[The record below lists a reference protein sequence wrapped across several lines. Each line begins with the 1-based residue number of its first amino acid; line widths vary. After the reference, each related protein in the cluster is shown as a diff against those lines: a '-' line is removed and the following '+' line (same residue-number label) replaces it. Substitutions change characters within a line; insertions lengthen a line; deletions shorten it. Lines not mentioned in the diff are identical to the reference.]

1 MKRNDQTMTTIGDP
15 SATHPRPDSAR
26 AGHGGDPSKG
36 SRLGW
41 ILKLLIV
48 VACVGGFAYL
58 ERTGKLPKPVQD
70 AYEQAKG
77 LVLHTAEH
85 SPPPDPRDARAPSK
99 TTWHGLVEVDDD
111 QIEALSLKVVAVRAQ
126 TDPIKLELTGR
137 TAYNENSLTKIRPRF
152 DTLVEGVLA
161 EKGRRVKKGDPLV
174 ALFSTEL
181 ATAKNAY
188 QTNYVQWQHDLRLL
202 KLREKLVKTG
212 AISEQTFVDT
222 KNDESKS
229 RLGYYTS
236 WENLRV
242 LGVPDSEIEPLIA
255 NLGEA
260 PTAEHL
266 LNIADKAKMTLRSP
280 VDGIVVQ
287 RDVAPGNLYDNSN
300 VLMVI
305 APVDKLW
312 VMVNVYERDQSK
324 VALGQR
330 MTIQFPFLQKT
341 AAGVVEYVASEVSKD
356 SRAVQ
361 ARASIPNPDGS
372 LKADMLVRAVLD
384 VPPIPGQ
391 TVVPRLSMVVINGDD
406 YVFVRKRSESGPE
419 KRFERRKVVVAQ
431 ESSDFVIIHN
441 GLEAGEEVVTNGSLI
456 LAQLYE
462 DLQMVNTGMPPN

>member
-1 MKRNDQTMTTIGDP
+1 MTTLGDP
-15 SATHPRPDSAR
+15 SATHPRPDSPRGAVQ
-26 AGHGGDPSKG
+26 GGDHSPPKRG
-36 SRLGW
+36 RLGA
-41 ILKLLIV
+41 ILKFLFVIAA
-48 VACVGGFAYL
+48 VAGFAYL
-58 ERTGKLPKPVQD
+58 ERAGKLPKPVQE

-77 LVLHTAEH
+77 FVLHSPEH
-85 SPPPDPRDARAPSK
+85 AHEPSPGVRDARAPSK
-99 TTWHGLVEVDDD
+99 TSWHGLVELDDE

-174 ALFSTEL
+174 HLYSTEL
-181 ATAKNAY
+181 ATAKNEF
-188 QTNYVQWQHDLRLL
+188 QTNYVQWQHDLRFL
-202 KLREKLVKTG
+202 KVREKLVKTG
-212 AISEQTFVDT
+212 AISEQAFVDT

-242 LGVPDSEIEPLIA
+242 LGVPDSDIEPLIA
-255 NLGEA
+255 NLGEM

-280 VDGIVVQ
+280 VDGIVIQ

-305 APVDKLW
+305 APLDQLW
-312 VMVNVYERDQSK
+312 VTVNVYERDQSK

-330 MTIQFPFLQKT
+330 MNIQFPFLEQT
-341 AAGVVEYVASEVSKD
+341 ASGVVEYVASEVSKD

-361 ARASIPNPDGS
+361 VRASIPNPDGS

-384 VPPIPGQ
+384 VPPEKGQ
-391 TVVPRLSMVVINGDD
+391 TVIPRLSMVVINGDD
-406 YVFVRKRSESGPE
+406 YVFVRKRPE
-419 KRFERRKVVVAQ
+419 KGQGKEKNFERRKVAVAQ
-431 ESSDFVIIHN
+431 ENSDYVIIQN
-441 GLEAGEEVVTNGSLI
+441 GLEAGEEVVTTGSLI

-462 DLQMVNTGMPPN
+462 DLQTVNTGMPPL